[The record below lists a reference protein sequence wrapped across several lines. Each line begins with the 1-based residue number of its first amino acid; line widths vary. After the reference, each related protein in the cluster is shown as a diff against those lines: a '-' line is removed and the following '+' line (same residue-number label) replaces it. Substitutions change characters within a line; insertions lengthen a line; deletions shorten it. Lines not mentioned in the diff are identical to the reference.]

1 MITSRKSRKTGNTVL
16 MFDFQPEK
24 TVYQAVIELTIDGKS
39 KIIPFRC
46 TGRDCQRFMKDI
58 ELESASSP
66 VTISYILTTTLTG
79 KTERFK
85 DSETNLKIISETESS
100 VTLIPERERGSK
112 TLLIRSKK
120 FPFRKTSKMSPE
132 DEDRLVKEY
141 EQIILSNP
149 ELMQAIEFIA
159 QGSSDNEEVA
169 GNSDDL
175 DVLNLARQIDD
186 NASDEEISKKLFNLV
201 FNEKS
206 EEEKIS
212 ECLEKIEEL
221 ASECISDSAN
231 IEKHFEKFKKY
242 IFNNTNLLG
251 KMSPENY
258 SYVRKLIRTV
268 KSLMSACKKITSKK
282 SRSEALRKFCD
293 KTELDDNVQSIQNI
307 TKKMSE
313 KSSKNFSNNS
323 VNTEKVSEKSLNNS
337 EKSLNNLKNSEKV
350 EKVSENSETN
360 SDISENVLNN
370 SETSL
375 QNSEKSSN
383 SGKSLNNSV
392 NSEEVEKVSENL
404 SNNSETNF
412 KTNSEINSFN
422 YVQGISTNLSENIAG
437 FT

>member
-1 MITSRKSRKTGNTVL
+1 
-16 MFDFQPEK
+16 
-24 TVYQAVIELTIDGKS
+24 
-39 KIIPFRC
+39 
-46 TGRDCQRFMKDI
+46 
-58 ELESASSP
+58 
-66 VTISYILTTTLTG
+66 
-79 KTERFK
+79 
-85 DSETNLKIISETESS
+85 
-100 VTLIPERERGSK
+100 
-112 TLLIRSKK
+112 
-120 FPFRKTSKMSPE
+120 
-132 DEDRLVKEY
+132 
-141 EQIILSNP
+141 
-149 ELMQAIEFIA
+149 MQAIEFIA

-282 SRSEALRKFCD
+282 SRSEALHKFCD

-307 TKKMSE
+307 TKKISE
-313 KSSKNFSNNS
+313 KSS
-323 VNTEKVSEKSLNNS
+323 NNS
-337 EKSLNNLKNSEKV
+337 ETNLKNSEKV

-360 SDISENVLNN
+360 SNISENVLKN
-370 SETSL
+370 SE
-375 QNSEKSSN
+375 
-383 SGKSLNNSV
+383 KSLNNSET
-392 NSEEVEKVSENL
+392 NSNI
-404 SNNSETNF
+404 SETNF
-412 KTNSEINSFN
+412 KTNSGINSFN
-422 YVQGISTNLSENIAG
+422 YVQGISTNLSENITG

>member
-46 TGRDCQRFMKDI
+46 TGRDGQRFMKDI
-58 ELESASSP
+58 ELESASSS

-85 DSETNLKIISETESS
+85 DSETNLKIISETNDSI
-100 VTLIPERERGSK
+100 TLFPKREKGSK
-112 TLLIRSKK
+112 TLLRRSKK

-132 DEDRLVKEY
+132 DEEKLVKEY

-159 QGSSDNEEVA
+159 QGSSDNEEVD

-206 EEEKIS
+206 EEEKIA

-221 ASECISDSAN
+221 GSECISDSAN

-282 SRSEALRKFCD
+282 SRSEALHKFCD
-293 KTELDDNVQSIQNI
+293 KTELDDNIQSIQNI
-307 TKKMSE
+307 TKKISE

-323 VNTEKVSEKSLNNS
+323 VNT
-337 EKSLNNLKNSEKV
+337 
-350 EKVSENSETN
+350 
-360 SDISENVLNN
+360 DN

-375 QNSEKSSN
+375 N
-383 SGKSLNNSV
+383 
-392 NSEEVEKVSENL
+392 NSEEVEKVSEFSETN
-404 SNNSETNF
+404 SNISEKSLNNSINSETNF
-412 KTNSEINSFN
+412 KTNSEIDSFN
-422 YVQGISTNLSENIAG
+422 YVQDISTNLSENITG

>member
-46 TGRDCQRFMKDI
+46 TGRDGQRFMKDL
-58 ELESASSP
+58 ELERPASS
-66 VTISYILTTTLTG
+66 VTLSYILTTTLTG

-85 DSETNLKIISETESS
+85 DSETNLKIISETDDS

-112 TLLIRSKK
+112 TLLRRSKK

-132 DEDRLVKEY
+132 DEEKLVKEY

-186 NASDEEISKKLFNLV
+186 DASDEEISKKLFNLV

-206 EEEKIS
+206 EEEKIA

-282 SRSEALRKFCD
+282 SRSEALHKFCD
-293 KTELDDNVQSIQNI
+293 KTELDDNIQNI
-307 TKKMSE
+307 TKKISE

-323 VNTEKVSEKSLNNS
+323 VNTEKVSE
-337 EKSLNNLKNSEKV
+337 
-350 EKVSENSETN
+350 
-360 SDISENVLNN
+360 
-370 SETSL
+370 
-375 QNSEKSSN
+375 
-383 SGKSLNNSV
+383 
-392 NSEEVEKVSENL
+392 NL
-404 SNNSETNF
+404 SNNSETNSNISENILN
-412 KTNSEINSFN
+412 NSEKSSNISENILNKSEIDSFN
-422 YVQGISTNLSENIAG
+422 YVQGISTNLSENITG

>member
-24 TVYQAVIELTIDGKS
+24 TVYQAVIELIIDGKS

-46 TGRDCQRFMKDI
+46 TGCDGQRFMKDI
-58 ELESASSP
+58 ELESTSSP
-66 VTISYILTTTLTG
+66 VTISYIVTTTLTG
-79 KTERFK
+79 KTEKFK
-85 DSETNLKIISETESS
+85 DSETNLKIISETDDSI
-100 VTLIPERERGSK
+100 TLFPKREKGVKVQYFKRLKNTS
-112 TLLIRSKK
+112 
-120 FPFRKTSKMSPE
+120 RKTSKMSRE
-132 DEDRLVKEY
+132 EEDRLVKEY

-149 ELMQAIEFIA
+149 ELMKAIEFIA

-221 ASECISDSAN
+221 GSECISDSAN

-268 KSLMSACKKITSKK
+268 KSLMSACKKITNKK
-282 SRSEALRKFCD
+282 SRSEALHKFCD

-307 TKKMSE
+307 TKKISE

-323 VNTEKVSEKSLNNS
+323 VNAEKVSEKS
-337 EKSLNNLKNSEKV
+337 
-350 EKVSENSETN
+350 
-360 SDISENVLNN
+360 LNN

-375 QNSEKSSN
+375 QNSEKVEKVSENLS
-383 SGKSLNNSV
+383 NNSV
-392 NSEEVEKVSENL
+392 STEKVSENL
-404 SNNSETNF
+404 SNNSETNSNNSE
-412 KTNSEINSFN
+412 KSLNNSEKVEKVSENSEINSFN
-422 YVQGISTNLSENIAG
+422 YVQGISTNLSENITG

>member
-46 TGRDCQRFMKDI
+46 TGRDGQRFMKDI
-58 ELESASSP
+58 ELERPASS
-66 VTISYILTTTLTG
+66 VTVSYILTTTLTG
-79 KTERFK
+79 KTEKFK

-100 VTLIPERERGSK
+100 ITLFPKREKGSK

-132 DEDRLVKEY
+132 EEEKLVKEY

-149 ELMQAIEFIA
+149 ELMQAIEFVA

-169 GNSDDL
+169 NDSDDL

-201 FNEKS
+201 FNKKS

-221 ASECISDSAN
+221 GSECISDSAN

-258 SYVRKLIRTV
+258 AYVRKLIRTV
-268 KSLMSACKKITSKK
+268 KSLMSACIKVTSKK

-293 KTELDDNVQSIQNI
+293 KTELDDNVQSIQN
-307 TKKMSE
+307 TAKKI
-313 KSSKNFSNNS
+313 S
-323 VNTEKVSEKSLNNS
+323 V
-337 EKSLNNLKNSEKV
+337 
-350 EKVSENSETN
+350 
-360 SDISENVLNN
+360 
-370 SETSL
+370 
-375 QNSEKSSN
+375 NSEKSSN
-383 SGKSLNNSV
+383 NS
-392 NSEEVEKVSENL
+392 EKVSENL
-404 SNNSETNF
+404 SNNSENSSNDSENF
-412 KTNSEINSFN
+412 SNNSEKSLNNSEKVGKVEKVSENSEINSFN
-422 YVQGISTNLSENIAG
+422 YVQGISTNLSENITG

>member
-46 TGRDCQRFMKDI
+46 TGRDGQRFMKDI

-79 KTERFK
+79 KTEKFK
-85 DSETNLKIISETESS
+85 DSETNLKIISETDDSI
-100 VTLIPERERGSK
+100 TLFPKREKGSK

-132 DEDRLVKEY
+132 EEEKLVKEY

-149 ELMQAIEFIA
+149 ELMQAIEFVA

-169 GNSDDL
+169 SGSDDL

-201 FNEKS
+201 FNKKS

-258 SYVRKLIRTV
+258 AYVRKLIRTV

-307 TKKMSE
+307 AKKISVNSE
-313 KSSKNFSNNS
+313 KSSNNSEESSNNSEKVSENFSNNS
-323 VNTEKVSEKSLNNS
+323 EINSNN
-337 EKSLNNLKNSEKV
+337 
-350 EKVSENSETN
+350 
-360 SDISENVLNN
+360 SENVLN
-370 SETSL
+370 
-375 QNSEKSSN
+375 N
-383 SGKSLNNSV
+383 SGKSLNNSGK
-392 NSEEVEKVSENL
+392 VEKVSE
-404 SNNSETNF
+404 F
-412 KTNSEINSFN
+412 SEINSFN
-422 YVQGISTNLSENIAG
+422 YVQGVSTNLSENITG

>member
-1 MITSRKSRKTGNTVL
+1 MITSRRSRKTGNTVL

-46 TGRDCQRFMKDI
+46 TGRDGQRFMKDI
-58 ELESASSP
+58 ELEYTSSP
-66 VTISYILTTTLTG
+66 VTISYIATTTLTG
-79 KTERFK
+79 KTEKFK
-85 DSETNLKIISETESS
+85 DSETNLKIISETDDS
-100 VTLIPERERGSK
+100 VTLIPEREKGVKVQYFKRLK
-112 TLLIRSKK
+112 NT
-120 FPFRKTSKMSPE
+120 PRKSKMSSKEE
-132 DEDRLVKEY
+132 DHLVKEY
-141 EQIILSNP
+141 EQIILNNP

-159 QGSSDNEEVA
+159 QGSSDNEEVPED
-169 GNSDDL
+169 SEDL

-206 EEEKIS
+206 KEEKIA

-221 ASECISDSAN
+221 GSECISDSAN

-293 KTELDDNVQSIQNI
+293 KTELDDNTQSIQNI
-307 TKKMSE
+307 TKKISE
-313 KSSKNFSNNS
+313 KSS
-323 VNTEKVSEKSLNNS
+323 
-337 EKSLNNLKNSEKV
+337 
-350 EKVSENSETN
+350 
-360 SDISENVLNN
+360 NN

-375 QNSEKSSN
+375 KNSEK
-383 SGKSLNNSV
+383 
-392 NSEEVEKVSENL
+392 VEKVSENL
-404 SNNSETNF
+404 SNNSETSLQ
-412 KTNSEINSFN
+412 NSENILNNSETNSFN
-422 YVQGISTNLSENIAG
+422 YVQGISTNLSENITG

>member
-46 TGRDCQRFMKDI
+46 TGRDGQRFMKDI
-58 ELESASSP
+58 ELERPASS
-66 VTISYILTTTLTG
+66 VTLSYILTTTLTG
-79 KTERFK
+79 KTEKYK
-85 DSETNLKIISETESS
+85 DSETNLKIISETDDS

-112 TLLIRSKK
+112 TLLRRSKK

-132 DEDRLVKEY
+132 DEEKLVKEY

-159 QGSSDNEEVA
+159 QGSSDNEEVT

-221 ASECISDSAN
+221 GSECISDSAN

-282 SRSEALRKFCD
+282 SRSEALHKFCD

-307 TKKMSE
+307 TKKISE

-323 VNTEKVSEKSLNNS
+323 VNTDNF
-337 EKSLNNLKNSEKV
+337 
-350 EKVSENSETN
+350 
-360 SDISENVLNN
+360 
-370 SETSL
+370 ETSL
-375 QNSEKSSN
+375 QNS
-383 SGKSLNNSV
+383 G
-392 NSEEVEKVSENL
+392 EVEKVSENL
-404 SNNSETNF
+404 SNNSETNSNNSEKSLNNSVNTETNF
-412 KTNSEINSFN
+412 KTKSEIDSFN
-422 YVQGISTNLSENIAG
+422 YVQGISTNLSENITG

>member
-24 TVYQAVIELTIDGKS
+24 TVYQAVIELTIDDKS

-46 TGRDCQRFMKDI
+46 TGRDGQRFMKDI

-66 VTISYILTTTLTG
+66 VTISYIVTTTLTG
-79 KTERFK
+79 KTEKFK
-85 DSETNLKIISETESS
+85 DSETNLKIISETDDS

-112 TLLIRSKK
+112 TLLRRSKK

-132 DEDRLVKEY
+132 DEEKLVKEY

-206 EEEKIS
+206 EEEKIA

-282 SRSEALRKFCD
+282 SRSEALHKFCD

-307 TKKMSE
+307 TKKISE

-337 EKSLNNLKNSEKV
+337 EKSLNNLQNSGKV

-360 SDISENVLNN
+360 SN
-370 SETSL
+370 
-375 QNSEKSSN
+375 NSEKSLKN
-383 SGKSLNNSV
+383 S
-392 NSEEVEKVSENL
+392 EKVSEN
-404 SNNSETNF
+404 
-412 KTNSEINSFN
+412 SEIDSFN

>member
-46 TGRDCQRFMKDI
+46 TGRDGQRFMKDI

-66 VTISYILTTTLTG
+66 VTLSYILTTTLTG
-79 KTERFK
+79 KTEKFK
-85 DSETNLKIISETESS
+85 DSETNLKIISETDDS
-100 VTLIPERERGSK
+100 VTLFPEREKGSK
-112 TLLIRSKK
+112 PLLRRSKK
-120 FPFRKTSKMSPE
+120 FPFRKTSKMTPE
-132 DEDRLVKEY
+132 EEEKLVKEY
-141 EQIILSNP
+141 EQIILNNP

-159 QGSSDNEEVA
+159 QGSSDNEEV
-169 GNSDDL
+169 SEDSEDL

-186 NASDEEISKKLFNLV
+186 NASDEEISKKLYNLV

-206 EEEKIS
+206 EEEKIA

-221 ASECISDSAN
+221 GSECISDSAN

-293 KTELDDNVQSIQNI
+293 KTELDDNQSIQTI
-307 TKKMSE
+307 TKKNSE
-313 KSSKNFSNNS
+313 KSS
-323 VNTEKVSEKSLNNS
+323 E
-337 EKSLNNLKNSEKV
+337 
-350 EKVSENSETN
+350 
-360 SDISENVLNN
+360 
-370 SETSL
+370 
-375 QNSEKSSN
+375 NSEKSSN
-383 SGKSLNNSV
+383 
-392 NSEEVEKVSENL
+392 NSEKSSENSEKVEKVSENL
-404 SNNSETNF
+404 SNNSENILN
-412 KTNSEINSFN
+412 NSETNSFN
-422 YVQGISTNLSENIAG
+422 YVQGISTNLSENITG
-437 FT
+437 FTWLGV

>member
-46 TGRDCQRFMKDI
+46 TGRDGQRFMKDI
-58 ELESASSP
+58 ELERPASS
-66 VTISYILTTTLTG
+66 VTLSYIVTTTLTG
-79 KTERFK
+79 KTTKVK
-85 DSETNLKIISETESS
+85 DTYTNLKIISETDDS

-112 TLLIRSKK
+112 TLLRRSKK

-132 DEDRLVKEY
+132 EEEKLVKEY

-159 QGSSDNEEVA
+159 QGSSDSEEVA
-169 GNSDDL
+169 SNSDDL
-175 DVLNLARQIDD
+175 DVLNLARRIDD

-206 EEEKIS
+206 EEEKIA

-221 ASECISDSAN
+221 GSECISDSAN

-282 SRSEALRKFCD
+282 SRSEALHKFCD
-293 KTELDDNVQSIQNI
+293 KTELDDNVQSIQGI
-307 TKKMSE
+307 TKKISE
-313 KSSKNFSNNS
+313 KSSKNSENFSNN
-323 VNTEKVSEKSLNNS
+323 SEKSLNNS
-337 EKSLNNLKNSEKV
+337 ETNSDNSNNSETNLQNSEKSLNNSEKV
-350 EKVSENSETN
+350 EKVSENY
-360 SDISENVLNN
+360 V
-370 SETSL
+370 
-375 QNSEKSSN
+375 
-383 SGKSLNNSV
+383 
-392 NSEEVEKVSENL
+392 
-404 SNNSETNF
+404 
-412 KTNSEINSFN
+412 N
-422 YVQGISTNLSENIAG
+422 YVYDISTNLSENITG

>member
-39 KIIPFRC
+39 QIIPFRC
-46 TGRDCQRFMKDI
+46 TGRDGQRFMKDI
-58 ELESASSP
+58 ELERPTSS
-66 VTISYILTTTLTG
+66 VTLSYILTTTLTG
-79 KTERFK
+79 KTEKYK
-85 DSETNLKIISETESS
+85 DSETNLKIISETDNS

-112 TLLIRSKK
+112 TLLRRSKK

-132 DEDRLVKEY
+132 EEDRLVKEY

-159 QGSSDNEEVA
+159 QGSSDNEEVD

-221 ASECISDSAN
+221 GSECISDSAN

-282 SRSEALRKFCD
+282 SRSEALHKFCD

-307 TKKMSE
+307 TKKISE

-323 VNTEKVSEKSLNNS
+323 VNTDNS
-337 EKSLNNLKNSEKV
+337 ETSLQNSGEV

-360 SDISENVLNN
+360 SD
-370 SETSL
+370 
-375 QNSEKSSN
+375 NSEKSL
-383 SGKSLNNSV
+383 KNSV
-392 NSEEVEKVSENL
+392 NT
-404 SNNSETNF
+404 ETNF
-412 KTNSEINSFN
+412 KINSEINSFN

>member
-39 KIIPFRC
+39 QIIPFRC
-46 TGRDCQRFMKDI
+46 TGRDGQRFMKDI

-66 VTISYILTTTLTG
+66 VTLSYILTTTLTG
-79 KTERFK
+79 KTEKFK
-85 DSETNLKIISETESS
+85 DFETNLRVISETDDS
-100 VTLIPERERGSK
+100 VTLFPERERGSK
-112 TLLIRSKK
+112 PLLRRSKK
-120 FPFRKTSKMSPE
+120 FPFRKTSKMSQE
-132 DEDRLVKEY
+132 EEEKLVKEY
-141 EQIILSNP
+141 EQIILNNP

-169 GNSDDL
+169 GNSEDL

-186 NASDEEISKKLFNLV
+186 NASDEEISKKLYNLV

-221 ASECISDSAN
+221 GSECISDSAN

-307 TKKMSE
+307 TKKI
-313 KSSKNFSNNS
+313 
-323 VNTEKVSEKSLNNS
+323 SEKSLNNS
-337 EKSLNNLKNSEKV
+337 EKSLNNSEKSSNNLQNSGKV
-350 EKVSENSETN
+350 EKVSEFSETN
-360 SDISENVLNN
+360 SDN
-370 SETSL
+370 SEKNL
-375 QNSEKSSN
+375 QNS
-383 SGKSLNNSV
+383 G
-392 NSEEVEKVSENL
+392 NSEKVPENDV
-404 SNNSETNF
+404 
-412 KTNSEINSFN
+412 N
-422 YVQGISTNLSENIAG
+422 YVYDISTNLSENITG

>member
-46 TGRDCQRFMKDI
+46 TGRDGQRFMKDI
-58 ELESASSP
+58 ELECASSP
-66 VTISYILTTTLTG
+66 VTLSYILTTTLTG
-79 KTERFK
+79 KTEKFK
-85 DSETNLKIISETESS
+85 DSETNLKIISETDDS
-100 VTLIPERERGSK
+100 VTLIPEREKGSK
-112 TLLIRSKK
+112 PLLRRSKK

-132 DEDRLVKEY
+132 EEEKLVKEY
-141 EQIILSNP
+141 EQIILNNP

-159 QGSSDNEEVA
+159 QGSSDNEEVSE
-169 GNSDDL
+169 NSEDL

-186 NASDEEISKKLFNLV
+186 NASDEEISKKLYNLV
-201 FNEKS
+201 FNERS
-206 EEEKIS
+206 EEEKIT

-221 ASECISDSAN
+221 GSECISDSAN

-293 KTELDDNVQSIQNI
+293 KTELDDNQSIQTI
-307 TKKMSE
+307 TKK
-313 KSSKNFSNNS
+313 
-323 VNTEKVSEKSLNNS
+323 
-337 EKSLNNLKNSEKV
+337 
-350 EKVSENSETN
+350 
-360 SDISENVLNN
+360 I
-370 SETSL
+370 
-375 QNSEKSSN
+375 SEKSSN
-383 SGKSLNNSV
+383 
-392 NSEEVEKVSENL
+392 NSEKVEKVSENL
-404 SNNSETNF
+404 SNNSETNLQNSE
-412 KTNSEINSFN
+412 KVEKVSENLSNNSEISSNNSETNSFN
-422 YVQGISTNLSENIAG
+422 YIQGISTNLSENITG

>member
-1 MITSRKSRKTGNTVL
+1 MITSRRSRKTGNTVL

-46 TGRDCQRFMKDI
+46 TGRDGQRFMKDI
-58 ELESASSP
+58 ELECASSP
-66 VTISYILTTTLTG
+66 VTLSYIVTTTLTG
-79 KTERFK
+79 KTEKFK
-85 DSETNLKIISETESS
+85 DSETNLKVISETDDS
-100 VTLIPERERGSK
+100 VTLIPEREKGVKAQYFKRLK
-112 TLLIRSKK
+112 NT
-120 FPFRKTSKMSPE
+120 PRKTSKMSPE
-132 DEDRLVKEY
+132 EEEKLVKEY
-141 EQIILSNP
+141 EQIILNNP

-159 QGSSDNEEVA
+159 QGSSDNEEVPED
-169 GNSDDL
+169 SEDL

-186 NASDEEISKKLFNLV
+186 NASDEEISKKLYDLV

-206 EEEKIS
+206 EEEKVS

-221 ASECISDSAN
+221 GSECISDSAN

-307 TKKMSE
+307 TKKI
-313 KSSKNFSNNS
+313 
-323 VNTEKVSEKSLNNS
+323 SEKSLNNS
-337 EKSLNNLKNSEKV
+337 ETNLKNSVKT
-350 EKVSENSETN
+350 ETN
-360 SDISENVLNN
+360 FKTNL
-370 SETSL
+370 
-375 QNSEKSSN
+375 
-383 SGKSLNNSV
+383 
-392 NSEEVEKVSENL
+392 EEVRKVEKVSENL
-404 SNNSETNF
+404 SNNSEINSN
-412 KTNSEINSFN
+412 NSENILNNSETNSFN
-422 YVQGISTNLSENIAG
+422 YVQSISTNLSENITG

>member
-46 TGRDCQRFMKDI
+46 TGRDGQRFMKDI
-58 ELESASSP
+58 ELESASSS
-66 VTISYILTTTLTG
+66 VTISYIVTTTLTG

-85 DSETNLKIISETESS
+85 DSETNLKIISETDDS
-100 VTLIPERERGSK
+100 VTLIPEREKGSK
-112 TLLIRSKK
+112 TLLRRSKK

-141 EQIILSNP
+141 EQIILNNP
-149 ELMQAIEFIA
+149 ELMKAIEFIA

-282 SRSEALRKFCD
+282 SRSEALHKFCD

-307 TKKMSE
+307 TKKISE

-337 EKSLNNLKNSEKV
+337 EKSLNNLQNSGEV

-360 SDISENVLNN
+360 SN
-370 SETSL
+370 
-375 QNSEKSSN
+375 NSEKSL
-383 SGKSLNNSV
+383 K
-392 NSEEVEKVSENL
+392 NSEKVEKVSE
-404 SNNSETNF
+404 
-412 KTNSEINSFN
+412 NSEINSFN
-422 YVQGISTNLSENIAG
+422 YVQGISTNLSENITG

>member
-39 KIIPFRC
+39 QIIPFRC
-46 TGRDCQRFMKDI
+46 TGRDGQRFMKDI
-58 ELESASSP
+58 ELERPTSS
-66 VTISYILTTTLTG
+66 VTLSYILTTTLTG
-79 KTERFK
+79 KTEKYK
-85 DSETNLKIISETESS
+85 DSETNLKIISETDNS

-112 TLLIRSKK
+112 TLLRRSKK

-132 DEDRLVKEY
+132 EEDRLVKEY

-221 ASECISDSAN
+221 GSECISDSAN

-282 SRSEALRKFCD
+282 SRSEALHKFCD
-293 KTELDDNVQSIQNI
+293 KTELDDNVQSIQNF
-307 TKKMSE
+307 TKKISE

-323 VNTEKVSEKSLNNS
+323 VNADNS
-337 EKSLNNLKNSEKV
+337 ETSLQNSGEV

-360 SDISENVLNN
+360 SD
-370 SETSL
+370 
-375 QNSEKSSN
+375 NSEKSL
-383 SGKSLNNSV
+383 KNSV
-392 NSEEVEKVSENL
+392 NT
-404 SNNSETNF
+404 ETNF
-412 KTNSEINSFN
+412 KINSEINSFN

>member
-1 MITSRKSRKTGNTVL
+1 MITSRRSRKTGNTVL

-46 TGRDCQRFMKDI
+46 TGRDGQRFMKDI
-58 ELESASSP
+58 ELECTSSP

-79 KTERFK
+79 KTEKFK
-85 DSETNLKIISETESS
+85 DSETNLKVISETDDS
-100 VTLIPERERGSK
+100 VTLIPEREKGVKAQYFKRLK
-112 TLLIRSKK
+112 NT
-120 FPFRKTSKMSPE
+120 PRKTSKMTPE
-132 DEDRLVKEY
+132 EEEKLVKEY
-141 EQIILSNP
+141 EQIILNNP

-159 QGSSDNEEVA
+159 QGSSDNEEVPED
-169 GNSDDL
+169 SEDL

-186 NASDEEISKKLFNLV
+186 NASDEEISKKLYNLV

-206 EEEKIS
+206 EEEKIA

-221 ASECISDSAN
+221 GSECISDSAN
-231 IEKHFEKFKKY
+231 IEKHFENFKKY

-307 TKKMSE
+307 TKKI
-313 KSSKNFSNNS
+313 
-323 VNTEKVSEKSLNNS
+323 SEKSLKNS
-337 EKSLNNLKNSEKV
+337 ETCLKNSVKT
-350 EKVSENSETN
+350 ETN
-360 SDISENVLNN
+360 FKTNL
-370 SETSL
+370 
-375 QNSEKSSN
+375 
-383 SGKSLNNSV
+383 
-392 NSEEVEKVSENL
+392 EEVRKVEKVSENL
-404 SNNSETNF
+404 SNNSETNSNNSE
-412 KTNSEINSFN
+412 KSSNNSETNSNNSEKSLNNSEKSSNNPETNSFN
-422 YVQGISTNLSENIAG
+422 YVQGISTNLSENITG

>member
-24 TVYQAVIELTIDGKS
+24 TVYQAVIELTIDDKS

-46 TGRDCQRFMKDI
+46 TGRDGQRFMKDI
-58 ELESASSP
+58 ELERPTSS

-79 KTERFK
+79 KTEKFK

-112 TLLIRSKK
+112 TLLRRSKK

-159 QGSSDNEEVA
+159 QGSSDNEEA
-169 GNSDDL
+169 ESNSDDL

-206 EEEKIS
+206 EEEKIT

-221 ASECISDSAN
+221 GSECISDSAN

-282 SRSEALRKFCD
+282 SRSEALHKFCD
-293 KTELDDNVQSIQNI
+293 KTELDDNVRSIQNI
-307 TKKMSE
+307 TKKISE

-323 VNTEKVSEKSLNNS
+323 VNAEKVSEKSLNNS
-337 EKSLNNLKNSEKV
+337 EKSLNNLQNSEKV

-360 SDISENVLNN
+360 SNI
-370 SETSL
+370 
-375 QNSEKSSN
+375 SEKSLKN
-383 SGKSLNNSV
+383 S
-392 NSEEVEKVSENL
+392 EKVSEN
-404 SNNSETNF
+404 
-412 KTNSEINSFN
+412 SEIDSFN
-422 YVQGISTNLSENIAG
+422 YVQGISTNLSENITG

>member
-46 TGRDCQRFMKDI
+46 TGRDGQRFMKDI
-58 ELESASSP
+58 ELESATSS
-66 VTISYILTTTLTG
+66 VTLSYILTTTLTG
-79 KTERFK
+79 KTEKFK
-85 DSETNLKIISETESS
+85 DTETNLKVISETDDS

-112 TLLIRSKK
+112 TLLRRSKK
-120 FPFRKTSKMSPE
+120 FPFRKTSKMSSE
-132 DEDRLVKEY
+132 DEEKLVKEY

-186 NASDEEISKKLFNLV
+186 NASDEEISKKLYNLV

-251 KMSPENY
+251 KMSPDNY
-258 SYVRKLIRTV
+258 AYVRKLIRTV

-282 SRSEALRKFCD
+282 SRSEALHKFCD
-293 KTELDDNVQSIQNI
+293 KTELDDNVLNTLNI
-307 TKKMSE
+307 TKKISE
-313 KSSKNFSNNS
+313 KSLNNSETNSNNS
-323 VNTEKVSEKSLNNS
+323 EKVENVSENILNNS
-337 EKSLNNLKNSEKV
+337 EKSLNN
-350 EKVSENSETN
+350 SETN
-360 SDISENVLNN
+360 SDN
-370 SETSL
+370 SD
-375 QNSEKSSN
+375 
-383 SGKSLNNSV
+383 
-392 NSEEVEKVSENL
+392 NSEEVENVPENDV
-404 SNNSETNF
+404 
-412 KTNSEINSFN
+412 N
-422 YVQGISTNLSENIAG
+422 YAYDISTNLSENITG

>member
-39 KIIPFRC
+39 QIIPFRC
-46 TGRDCQRFMKDI
+46 TGRDGQRFMKDI
-58 ELESASSP
+58 ELERPTSS
-66 VTISYILTTTLTG
+66 VTLSYILTTTLTG
-79 KTERFK
+79 KTEKYK
-85 DSETNLKIISETESS
+85 DSETNLKIISETDNS

-112 TLLIRSKK
+112 TLLRRSKK

-132 DEDRLVKEY
+132 EEDRLVKEY

-221 ASECISDSAN
+221 GSECISDSAN

-282 SRSEALRKFCD
+282 SRSEALHKFCD

-307 TKKMSE
+307 TKKISE

-323 VNTEKVSEKSLNNS
+323 VNTDNS
-337 EKSLNNLKNSEKV
+337 ETSLQNSGEV
-350 EKVSENSETN
+350 EKVSENSEIN
-360 SDISENVLNN
+360 SN
-370 SETSL
+370 
-375 QNSEKSSN
+375 NSEKSL
-383 SGKSLNNSV
+383 KNSV
-392 NSEEVEKVSENL
+392 NT
-404 SNNSETNF
+404 ETNF
-412 KTNSEINSFN
+412 KINSEINSFN

>member
-46 TGRDCQRFMKDI
+46 TGRDGQRFMKDI

-66 VTISYILTTTLTG
+66 VTLSYILTTTLTG
-79 KTERFK
+79 KTEKFK
-85 DSETNLKIISETESS
+85 DSETNLKIISETDDSI
-100 VTLIPERERGSK
+100 TLIPEREKGSK
-112 TLLIRSKK
+112 PLLRRSKK

-132 DEDRLVKEY
+132 EEEKLVKEY

-186 NASDEEISKKLFNLV
+186 NASDEEISKKLYNLV

-221 ASECISDSAN
+221 GSECISDSAN

-282 SRSEALRKFCD
+282 SRSEGLHKFCD
-293 KTELDDNVQSIQNI
+293 KTELDDNIQSIQGI
-307 TKKMSE
+307 TKKISE
-313 KSSKNFSNNS
+313 KSSKNSENFSNNS
-323 VNTEKVSEKSLNNS
+323 EKRSINSVNSEINFKKNSGNS
-337 EKSLNNLKNSEKV
+337 EKIPEKCLN
-350 EKVSENSETN
+350 NSETN
-360 SDISENVLNN
+360 SDN
-370 SETSL
+370 SEKNL
-375 QNSEKSSN
+375 QNSE
-383 SGKSLNNSV
+383 
-392 NSEEVEKVSENL
+392 EIEKVPENDV
-404 SNNSETNF
+404 
-412 KTNSEINSFN
+412 N
-422 YVQGISTNLSENIAG
+422 YVYDISTNLSENIAG

>member
-39 KIIPFRC
+39 QIIPFRC
-46 TGRDCQRFMKDI
+46 TGRDGQRFMKDI
-58 ELESASSP
+58 ELERPTSS

-79 KTERFK
+79 KTEKYK
-85 DSETNLKIISETESS
+85 DSETNLKIISETDNS

-112 TLLIRSKK
+112 TLLRRSKK

-132 DEDRLVKEY
+132 EEDRLVKEY

-221 ASECISDSAN
+221 GSECISDSAN

-282 SRSEALRKFCD
+282 SRSEALHKFCD
-293 KTELDDNVQSIQNI
+293 KTELDDNVQSIQNF
-307 TKKMSE
+307 TKKISE

-323 VNTEKVSEKSLNNS
+323 VNADNS
-337 EKSLNNLKNSEKV
+337 ETSLQNSGEV

-360 SDISENVLNN
+360 SD
-370 SETSL
+370 
-375 QNSEKSSN
+375 NSEKSL
-383 SGKSLNNSV
+383 KNSV
-392 NSEEVEKVSENL
+392 NT
-404 SNNSETNF
+404 ETNF
-412 KTNSEINSFN
+412 KINSEINSFN

>member
-46 TGRDCQRFMKDI
+46 TGRDGQRFMKEI

-66 VTISYILTTTLTG
+66 VTISYILTTTLSG
-79 KTERFK
+79 KTEKFK
-85 DSETNLKIISETESS
+85 DSETNLKIISETDDSI
-100 VTLIPERERGSK
+100 TLFPKREKGVKAQYFKRLK
-112 TLLIRSKK
+112 NT
-120 FPFRKTSKMSPE
+120 PRKTSKMTPE
-132 DEDRLVKEY
+132 EEEKLVKEY
-141 EQIILSNP
+141 EQIILNNP

-159 QGSSDNEEVA
+159 QGSSDNEEVDS
-169 GNSDDL
+169 NSEDL

-186 NASDEEISKKLFNLV
+186 NASDEEISKKLYNLI

-206 EEEKIS
+206 EEEKIA

-221 ASECISDSAN
+221 GSECISDSAN

-268 KSLMSACKKITSKK
+268 KSLMSACKKITIKK
-282 SRSEALRKFCD
+282 LRSEALHKFCD

-307 TKKMSE
+307 TKKISE
-313 KSSKNFSNNS
+313 KSS
-323 VNTEKVSEKSLNNS
+323 NNS
-337 EKSLNNLKNSEKV
+337 ETNLKNSE
-350 EKVSENSETN
+350 N
-360 SDISENVLNN
+360 
-370 SETSL
+370 
-375 QNSEKSSN
+375 
-383 SGKSLNNSV
+383 
-392 NSEEVEKVSENL
+392 VEKVSENL
-404 SNNSETNF
+404 SNNSEINSN
-412 KTNSEINSFN
+412 NSENILNNSERSLNNSELNSFN
-422 YVQGISTNLSENIAG
+422 YVQGISTNLSESITG

>member
-39 KIIPFRC
+39 QIIPFRC
-46 TGRDCQRFMKDI
+46 TGRDGQRFMKDI

-66 VTISYILTTTLTG
+66 VTLSYILTTTLTG
-79 KTERFK
+79 KTEKFK
-85 DSETNLKIISETESS
+85 DSETNLKIISETDDS
-100 VTLIPERERGSK
+100 VTLIPEREKGSK
-112 TLLIRSKK
+112 TLLRRSKK

-132 DEDRLVKEY
+132 DEEKLVKEY

-251 KMSPENY
+251 KMSPDNY
-258 SYVRKLIRTV
+258 AYVRKLIRTV

-282 SRSEALRKFCD
+282 SRSEALHKFCD

-307 TKKMSE
+307 TKKISE
-313 KSSKNFSNNS
+313 KSSDNSERSSNNS
-323 VNTEKVSEKSLNNS
+323 ENISDNS
-337 EKSLNNLKNSEKV
+337 EKSSENSETCLQNSEKCLNNSDNSEKNLKNSEK
-350 EKVSENSETN
+350 
-360 SDISENVLNN
+360 
-370 SETSL
+370 
-375 QNSEKSSN
+375 SSN
-383 SGKSLNNSV
+383 
-392 NSEEVEKVSENL
+392 NSEEVEKVSENDV
-404 SNNSETNF
+404 
-412 KTNSEINSFN
+412 N
-422 YVQGISTNLSENIAG
+422 YVYDISTNLSENIAG

>member
-16 MFDFQPEK
+16 MFDFLPEK

-39 KIIPFRC
+39 KIIPFKC
-46 TGRDCQRFMKDI
+46 TGRDGQRFMKDI
-58 ELESASSP
+58 ELECATSS
-66 VTISYILTTTLTG
+66 VTLSYILTTTLTG
-79 KTERFK
+79 KTERYK
-85 DSETNLKIISETESS
+85 DSETNLKVISETESS
-100 VTLIPERERGSK
+100 ITLIPEREKGVKVQYFKRLK
-112 TLLIRSKK
+112 NT
-120 FPFRKTSKMSPE
+120 PRKPKMSPE
-132 DEDRLVKEY
+132 EEEKLVKEY

-159 QGSSDNEEVA
+159 QGSSDSEEVA

-221 ASECISDSAN
+221 GSECISDSAN

-282 SRSEALRKFCD
+282 SRSEALHKFCD

-307 TKKMSE
+307 TKKISE
-313 KSSKNFSNNS
+313 KSSN
-323 VNTEKVSEKSLNNS
+323 
-337 EKSLNNLKNSEKV
+337 
-350 EKVSENSETN
+350 NSETN
-360 SDISENVLNN
+360 L
-370 SETSL
+370 
-375 QNSEKSSN
+375 KN

-392 NSEEVEKVSENL
+392 KTETNFKTNSENSSNNSEEVEKVSEFSETN
-404 SNNSETNF
+404 SNNSEKSLNNSVNSETNF
-412 KTNSEINSFN
+412 KTNSEKSLKNSEIDSFN
-422 YVQGISTNLSENIAG
+422 YVQGISSNLSENITG

>member
-39 KIIPFRC
+39 QIIPFRC
-46 TGRDCQRFMKDI
+46 TGRDGQRFMKDI
-58 ELESASSP
+58 ELERPTSS
-66 VTISYILTTTLTG
+66 VTLSYILTTTLTG
-79 KTERFK
+79 KTEKYK
-85 DSETNLKIISETESS
+85 DSETNLKIISETDNS

-112 TLLIRSKK
+112 TLLRRSKK

-132 DEDRLVKEY
+132 EEDRLVKEY

-221 ASECISDSAN
+221 GSECISDSAN

-282 SRSEALRKFCD
+282 SRSEALHKFCD

-307 TKKMSE
+307 TKKISE

-323 VNTEKVSEKSLNNS
+323 VNADNS
-337 EKSLNNLKNSEKV
+337 ETSLQNSGEV

-360 SDISENVLNN
+360 SD
-370 SETSL
+370 
-375 QNSEKSSN
+375 NSEKSL
-383 SGKSLNNSV
+383 KNSV
-392 NSEEVEKVSENL
+392 NT
-404 SNNSETNF
+404 ETNF
-412 KTNSEINSFN
+412 KINSEINSFN

>member
-46 TGRDCQRFMKDI
+46 TGRDGQRFMKEI

-66 VTISYILTTTLTG
+66 VTISYIVTTTLTG
-79 KTERFK
+79 KTEKFK
-85 DSETNLKIISETESS
+85 DSETNLKVISETESS
-100 VTLIPERERGSK
+100 ITLFPEREKGVKVQYFKRLK
-112 TLLIRSKK
+112 NT
-120 FPFRKTSKMSPE
+120 PRKPKMSPE
-132 DEDRLVKEY
+132 EEEKLVKEY

-159 QGSSDNEEVA
+159 QGSSDNEEVSD
-169 GNSDDL
+169 NSDDL

-212 ECLEKIEEL
+212 ECLKKIEEL

-282 SRSEALRKFCD
+282 SRSEALHKFCD
-293 KTELDDNVQSIQNI
+293 KTELDDNVQSIQGI
-307 TKKMSE
+307 TKKISE
-313 KSSKNFSNNS
+313 KSSKN
-323 VNTEKVSEKSLNNS
+323 SENS
-337 EKSLNNLKNSEKV
+337 EKSLNNSEKV

-360 SDISENVLNN
+360 TNISE
-370 SETSL
+370 
-375 QNSEKSSN
+375 
-383 SGKSLNNSV
+383 KSLNNSV
-392 NSEEVEKVSENL
+392 
-404 SNNSETNF
+404 NSETNF
-412 KTNSEINSFN
+412 KTNSEKSLKNSETNSFN
-422 YVQGISTNLSENIAG
+422 YVQDISTNLSENITG

>member
-16 MFDFQPEK
+16 MFDFLPEK

-46 TGRDCQRFMKDI
+46 TGRDGQRFMKEI

-66 VTISYILTTTLTG
+66 VTISYIVTTTLTG
-79 KTERFK
+79 KTEKFK
-85 DSETNLKIISETESS
+85 DSETNLKIISETDDSI
-100 VTLIPERERGSK
+100 TLFPKREKGVK
-112 TLLIRSKK
+112 VQYFKHLKNT
-120 FPFRKTSKMSPE
+120 PRKTSKMSPE
-132 DEDRLVKEY
+132 EEEKLVKEY
-141 EQIILSNP
+141 EQIILNNP

-159 QGSSDNEEVA
+159 QGSSENEEVDS
-169 GNSDDL
+169 NSEDL

-186 NASDEEISKKLFNLV
+186 NASDEEISKKLYNLI

-206 EEEKIS
+206 EEEKIA

-221 ASECISDSAN
+221 GSECISDSAN

-251 KMSPENY
+251 KMSPKDY

-307 TKKMSE
+307 TKKI
-313 KSSKNFSNNS
+313 S
-323 VNTEKVSEKSLNNS
+323 VK
-337 EKSLNNLKNSEKV
+337 
-350 EKVSENSETN
+350 
-360 SDISENVLNN
+360 
-370 SETSL
+370 
-375 QNSEKSSN
+375 
-383 SGKSLNNSV
+383 
-392 NSEEVEKVSENL
+392 
-404 SNNSETNF
+404 
-412 KTNSEINSFN
+412 
-422 YVQGISTNLSENIAG
+422 
-437 FT
+437 

>member
-46 TGRDCQRFMKDI
+46 TGRDGQRFMKDI
-58 ELESASSP
+58 ELERPASS
-66 VTISYILTTTLTG
+66 VTLSYILTTTLTG
-79 KTERFK
+79 KTERYK
-85 DSETNLKIISETESS
+85 DSETNLKIISETDDSI
-100 VTLIPERERGSK
+100 TLIPEREKGVK
-112 TLLIRSKK
+112 VQYFKHLKNTIRK
-120 FPFRKTSKMSPE
+120 PKMSPE
-132 DEDRLVKEY
+132 EEEKLVKEY

-149 ELMQAIEFIA
+149 ELMKAIEFIA

-221 ASECISDSAN
+221 GSECISDSAN

-282 SRSEALRKFCD
+282 SRSEALHKFCD

-307 TKKMSE
+307 TKKISE

-323 VNTEKVSEKSLNNS
+323 VNTEKVSEKSLNDS
-337 EKSLNNLKNSEKV
+337 EKSLNNLQNSGKV

-360 SDISENVLNN
+360 SNN
-370 SETSL
+370 SE
-375 QNSEKSSN
+375 
-383 SGKSLNNSV
+383 KSLNNSV
-392 NSEEVEKVSENL
+392 NSE
-404 SNNSETNF
+404 TNF
-412 KTNSEINSFN
+412 KTKSEINSFN